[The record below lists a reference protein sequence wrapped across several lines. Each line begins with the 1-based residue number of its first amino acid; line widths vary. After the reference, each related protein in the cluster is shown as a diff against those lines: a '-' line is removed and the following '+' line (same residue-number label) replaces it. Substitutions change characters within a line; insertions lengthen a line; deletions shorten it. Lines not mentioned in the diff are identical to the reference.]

1 MRAPRTSGA
10 ASAHGDPLRR
20 LRVGIDGR
28 AFAFPAGG
36 VRRYVGGLV
45 PALLALP
52 DAPEII
58 ALGGDPRTVP
68 AGLAHVPAPLHPPT
82 NAGWV
87 LAGLPRAAK
96 RAGVDVIH
104 APAYTGPI
112 RAAMPAVVTVHDVSY
127 ERHPEWNPYRRDRL
141 RRAFYRASAR
151 AAAHVL
157 TVSEFSAGEIAALY
171 AIPRDRITVAPH
183 GVAAAFAP
191 GDPLRAAE
199 LPARVMTP
207 YVLHVGDLHE
217 RRNLTVVIDAIVE
230 ARRHFGA
237 LPSLSLV
244 LAGVDR
250 GIGDG
255 LCALA
260 ASAGAADAVVRLG
273 VVSEPQLHMLYRG
286 ATAVVYP
293 SLYEGFGLPVL
304 EAMAS
309 GVPVIASRASSIPE
323 VLGDAGL
330 LLDGG
335 DTKAWTDALMRVV
348 NDEGLRTRMRA
359 AGLARAATFTWE
371 QTARITLDVFQR
383 VARR

>member
-1 MRAPRTSGA
+1 
-10 ASAHGDPLRR
+10 
-20 LRVGIDGR
+20 
-28 AFAFPAGG
+28 
-36 VRRYVGGLV
+36 V

-52 DAPEII
+52 DAPEIV
-58 ALGGDPRTVP
+58 ALGGDPATLP
-68 AGLAHVPAPLHPPT
+68 AGVSHVPAPLHPPT

-87 LAGLPRAAK
+87 LAGLPRAAS
-96 RAGVDVIH
+96 RAGVDLIH

-112 RAAMPAVVTVHDVSY
+112 RAAVPTVVTVHDVSY

-171 AIPRDRITVAPH
+171 GIPRERMTVTPH
-183 GVAAAFAP
+183 GVSGTFAP
-191 GDPLRAAE
+191 ADPSRPAALPSGVRA
-199 LPARVMTP
+199 P

-217 RRNLTVVIDAIVE
+217 RRNLAVVIDAIAE

-237 LPSLSLV
+237 LPTLSLV

-250 GIGDG
+250 GIGESLG
-255 LCALA
+255 ALA
-260 ASAGAADAVVRLG
+260 ASAGAADAVLRLG
-273 VVSEPQLHMLYRG
+273 VVSETQLHMLYRG
-286 ATAVVYP
+286 AMAVVYP

-309 GVPVIASRASSIPE
+309 GVPVIASRAASIPE

-330 LLDGG
+330 LLDGA

-348 NDEGLRTRMRA
+348 SDEELRGRMGA
-359 AGLARAATFTWE
+359 AGLARAAAFTWE
-371 QTARITLDVFQR
+371 RSARLTLDVYRR
-383 VARR
+383 VAEYRGGRA